1 MRCCCVV
8 LCCLVDVND
17 MVNNNSADDLQA
29 FTFGLVAILSDCL
42 SRQSTH
48 YACNNLNANT
58 AMQAKDKTEL
68 ANNYIYIMMYVY
80 MNETNELMNE
90 LLVSARAHANT
101 RSVILQVTN
110 HPTSPPFPEP

>member
-1 MRCCCVV
+1 
-8 LCCLVDVND
+8 
-17 MVNNNSADDLQA
+17 
-29 FTFGLVAILSDCL
+29 
-42 SRQSTH
+42 
-48 YACNNLNANT
+48 
-58 AMQAKDKTEL
+58 MQAKDKTEL

-110 HPTSPPFPEP
+110 HPTSPPFPEPWLCIPLYQMRLL